1 MAASPFPG
9 MDPYLEAPDVWPD
22 VHSTLV
28 PIFREFLASQ
38 LGSKYYTDL
47 QTQIVIE
54 RIVDDQFDQRGA
66 LPDVTIRQARGP
78 QPSLQPAGGVIVAE
92 RIAPS
97 PMRARVPLTFP
108 TKLLTLYIRT
118 RDREKPVTA
127 IELLSPANK
136 RPGEER
142 QKYLDKRAA
151 YLQSGVHLVEIDLLR
166 HWPRMP
172 LEGPFP
178 AYDYLVMVSN
188 ADERP
193 VCHAWPIRVRQTLPV
208 IPVPLLQP
216 DPPVSL
222 DLGAALQT
230 AYARAHYDLRLHYEE
245 PPVPPLSPE
254 DAQWA
259 AELIEEA
266 RKNS

>member
-9 MDPYLEAPDVWPD
+9 MDPYLETPDIWPD
-22 VHSTLV
+22 VHATLV
-28 PIFREFLASQ
+28 PIFREQLAPQ

-54 RIVDDQFDQRGA
+54 HIIDDQFEQRGA
-66 LPDVTIRQARGP
+66 LPDVAIRQTSGP
-78 QPSLQPAGGVIVAE
+78 RPSEPPAGGVMLAE
-92 RIAPS
+92 RVAPA
-97 PMRARVPLTFP
+97 PVRARVPLAFP

-118 RDREKPVTA
+118 RDREEPVAA

-142 QKYLDKRAA
+142 QKYLEKRAA
-151 YLQSGVHLVEIDLLR
+151 YLQSGVHLIEIDLLR

-178 AYDYLVMVSN
+178 ACDYLVMLSN

-193 VCHAWPIRVRQTLPV
+193 LCTVWLIGVRQVLPV

-216 DPPVSL
+216 DPPVAL
-222 DLGAALQT
+222 DLGEALRT
-230 AYARAHYDLRLHYEE
+230 AYARARYDLRLAYRQSAT
-245 PPVPPLSPE
+245 PPLSAE
-254 DAQWA
+254 DATWA
-259 AELIEEA
+259 AMLLA
-266 RKNS
+266 T

>member
-9 MDPYLEAPDVWPD
+9 MDPYLEAPDIWPD

-28 PIFREFLASQ
+28 PIFRERIASQ

-54 RIVDDQFDQRGA
+54 RIVDDQFDQRSA
-66 LPDVTIRQARGP
+66 LPDVTIRQAKGP
-78 QPSLQPAGGVIVAE
+78 QPILQPVGGVMVAE
-92 RIAPS
+92 RVAPS
-97 PMRARVPLTFP
+97 PVRARVPLTFP

-127 IELLSPANK
+127 LELLSPANK

-172 LEGPFP
+172 LEGTFP
-178 AYDYLVMVSN
+178 AYDYLVMISN

-193 VCHAWPIRVRQTLPV
+193 ICQAWPIRLRQALPI

-222 DLGAALQT
+222 DLGEALRT
-230 AYARAHYDLRLHYEE
+230 AYAQARYDLRLDYQQ
-245 PPVPPLSPE
+245 PPVPPLTPE
-254 DAQWA
+254 DAGWA
-259 AELIEEA
+259 AELIAEVL
-266 RKNS
+266 